1 MKLLMAGFIVGALLF
16 LLGYF
21 TPFHYLFIVVSG
33 ILGAGSLVIS
43 GMASGAFVSGD
54 RNRANLA
61 AEDKEGRSERTN
73 MVTKLFL
80 FGAPIFAACI
90 LLIALTY

>member
-1 MKLLMAGFIVGALLF
+1 VKLFGVGSIVGVLLF
-16 LLGYF
+16 LLGHF
-21 TPFHYLFIVVSG
+21 TQFHYFFIVVSG

-61 AEDKEGRSERTN
+61 GEDREERRQRTS
-73 MVTKLFL
+73 MMQKLFL
-80 FGAPIFAACI
+80 FGAPIFAACL
-90 LLIALTY
+90 LLIALT